1 MKLSLRANLV
11 LVLFHPNLPKAPSG
25 KLHRAQNCLNQLI
38 RRWIIGTK
46 KLLQAPHTWRA
57 LAQVVGAP
65 AQVVGTPGVSKP
77 RSDSLEQKAPWLLFP
92 IWPGS
97 WLSSS
102 PFFLFSFPFQFPVP
116 HHPTGIRDQEGPES
130 GILGIRQ
137 LSKPAWCFFS
147 WVQPTDRFTQQW
159 KHSGH
164 RGSWTKQGLGVPYTG
179 TLCARVLSS
188 LAEEGY
194 RGHRKRTRRCAQQFT
209 LPSDS
214 SRREILCLLPEVQCL
229 RADPA
234 QGISWTACKYSSWYT
249 VGVWLIL
256 GMWKNEILDQH

>member
-25 KLHRAQNCLNQLI
+25 KLHWAQNCLNQLI
-38 RRWIIGTK
+38 RRWITGTK
-46 KLLQAPHTWRA
+46 KPLQAPHTWR
-57 LAQVVGAP
+57 AP

-77 RSDSLEQKAPWLLFP
+77 RSDSSEQKAPWLLFP

-102 PFFLFSFPFQFPVP
+102 PFFLFSFPSQFPVP
-116 HHPTGIRDQEGPES
+116 HHPTGIRDQEGPEL

-147 WVQPTDRFTQQW
+147 WMQPTDRFTQQW
-159 KHSGH
+159 KHSGRH
-164 RGSWTKQGLGVPYTG
+164 RRTWTKQGLGVPYTG
-179 TLCARVLSS
+179 TLCARDLSS

-194 RGHRKRTRRCAQQFT
+194 RGHRKRTRMRAQQFT

-214 SRREILCLLPEVQCL
+214 SRRERSCVFSL
-229 RADPA
+229 RSNVLEQIQHKASVE
-234 QGISWTACKYSSWYT
+234 QLVST
-249 VGVWLIL
+249 VPGTQKVPGLIDIRYVKE
-256 GMWKNEILDQH
+256 WQILDQH